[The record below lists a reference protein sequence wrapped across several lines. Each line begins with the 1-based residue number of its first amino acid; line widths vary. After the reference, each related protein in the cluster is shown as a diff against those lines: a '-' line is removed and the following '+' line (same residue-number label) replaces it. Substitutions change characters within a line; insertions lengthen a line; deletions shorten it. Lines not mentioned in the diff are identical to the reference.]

1 MTKFRKKIGII
12 ITVVLFC
19 TLMGL
24 NVHVLLDTMKSNE
37 QQSLENLDAERKEAL
52 AEAGYD
58 NCVLY
63 GNNMFSSNGKLYTYA
78 FDRNGEF
85 HVFYLSQ
92 LNDVEEK

>member
-1 MTKFRKKIGII
+1 MTKFREKLGII

-24 NVHVLLDTMKSNE
+24 TVYVSIDVMKSNE

-85 HVFYLSQ
+85 HVFYL
-92 LNDVEEK
+92 NDVEENKK

>member
-1 MTKFRKKIGII
+1 MAKFREKLGII

-24 NVHVLLDTMKSNE
+24 TVYVSVDVMKSNK

-85 HVFYLSQ
+85 HVFYL
-92 LNDVEEK
+92 NDVEENNK

>member
-1 MTKFRKKIGII
+1 MTKFRKKLGII

-24 NVHVLLDTMKSNE
+24 TVYVSIDVMKSNE

>member
-1 MTKFRKKIGII
+1 MTKFREKLGII

-24 NVHVLLDTMKSNE
+24 TVYVSIDVMKSNE

-78 FDRNGEF
+78 FDRNGGF
-85 HVFYLSQ
+85 HVFYL
-92 LNDVEEK
+92 NDVEENNK

>member
-1 MTKFRKKIGII
+1 MTKFREKLGII

-24 NVHVLLDTMKSNE
+24 TVYVSIDVMKSNE

-85 HVFYLSQ
+85 HVFYL
-92 LNDVEEK
+92 NDVEENNK

>member
-1 MTKFRKKIGII
+1 MAKFREKLGII

-24 NVHVLLDTMKSNE
+24 TVYVSIDVMKSNE

-85 HVFYLSQ
+85 HVFF
-92 LNDVEEK
+92 LNDIEENNK

>member
-1 MTKFRKKIGII
+1 MAKFREKLGII

-24 NVHVLLDTMKSNE
+24 TVYVSVDVMKSNE

-63 GNNMFSSNGKLYTYA
+63 GNNMFSSDGKLYTYA

-85 HVFYLSQ
+85 HVFYL
-92 LNDVEEK
+92 NDVEENNK

>member
-24 NVHVLLDTMKSNE
+24 TVHVLLDTMKSNA
-37 QQSLENLDAERKEAL
+37 QQSLETLDTERKEAL

-63 GNNMFSSNGKLYTYA
+63 GNNMFSSDGKLYTYA

-85 HVFYLSQ
+85 HVFYL
-92 LNDVEEK
+92 NDVEENNK

>member
-1 MTKFRKKIGII
+1 MTKFREKLGII

-24 NVHVLLDTMKSNE
+24 TVYVSIDVMKSNA
-37 QQSLENLDAERKEAL
+37 QQSLETLDAERKEAL

-63 GNNMFSSNGKLYTYA
+63 GNNMFSSDGKLYTYA

-85 HVFYLSQ
+85 HVFYL
-92 LNDVEEK
+92 NDVEENNK

>member
-1 MTKFRKKIGII
+1 MAKFREKLGII

-24 NVHVLLDTMKSNE
+24 TVYVSVDVMKSNE

-63 GNNMFSSNGKLYTYA
+63 GNNMFSSDGKLYTYA

-85 HVFYLSQ
+85 HVFYL
-92 LNDVEEK
+92 NDVEKNNK

>member
-1 MTKFRKKIGII
+1 MAKFREKLGII

-24 NVHVLLDTMKSNE
+24 TVYVSVDVMKSNK

-85 HVFYLSQ
+85 HVFYL
-92 LNDVEEK
+92 NDVEENKK

>member
-1 MTKFRKKIGII
+1 MAKFREKLGII

-24 NVHVLLDTMKSNE
+24 TVYVSIDVMKSNE

-85 HVFYLSQ
+85 HVFYL
-92 LNDVEEK
+92 NDVEENKK

>member
-24 NVHVLLDTMKSNE
+24 NVHVLLDTM
-37 QQSLENLDAERKEAL
+37 QSLETLDAERKEAL

-63 GNNMFSSNGKLYTYA
+63 GNNMFSSDGKLYTYA

-85 HVFYLSQ
+85 HVFYL
-92 LNDVEEK
+92 NDVEENNK

>member
-1 MTKFRKKIGII
+1 MTKFREKLGII

-24 NVHVLLDTMKSNE
+24 TVYVSVDVMKSNE

-85 HVFYLSQ
+85 HVFYL
-92 LNDVEEK
+92 NDVEENNK

>member
-1 MTKFRKKIGII
+1 MAKFREKLGII

-24 NVHVLLDTMKSNE
+24 TVYVSIDVMKSNE

-85 HVFYLSQ
+85 HVFF
-92 LNDVEEK
+92 LNDVEENNK

>member
-24 NVHVLLDTMKSNE
+24 TVHVLLDTMKSNA
-37 QQSLENLDAERKEAL
+37 QQSLETLDAERKEAL

-63 GNNMFSSNGKLYTYA
+63 GNNMFSSDGKLYTYA

-85 HVFYLSQ
+85 HVFYL
-92 LNDVEEK
+92 NDVEENNK

>member
-1 MTKFRKKIGII
+1 MAKFREKLGII

-24 NVHVLLDTMKSNE
+24 TVYVSVDVMKSNE

-63 GNNMFSSNGKLYTYA
+63 GNSMFSSDGKLYTYA

-85 HVFYLSQ
+85 HVFYL
-92 LNDVEEK
+92 NDVEKNNK

>member
-1 MTKFRKKIGII
+1 MAKFREKLGII

-24 NVHVLLDTMKSNE
+24 TVYVSIDVMKSNK

-85 HVFYLSQ
+85 HVFF
-92 LNDVEEK
+92 LNDVEENNK

>member
-1 MTKFRKKIGII
+1 MAKFREKLGII

-24 NVHVLLDTMKSNE
+24 TVYVSIDVMKSNE

-85 HVFYLSQ
+85 HVFYL
-92 LNDVEEK
+92 NDVEENNK

>member
-1 MTKFRKKIGII
+1 MAKFREKLGII

-24 NVHVLLDTMKSNE
+24 TVYVSVDVMKSNE

-85 HVFYLSQ
+85 HVFYL
-92 LNDVEEK
+92 NDVEENNK

>member
-1 MTKFRKKIGII
+1 MTKFREKLGII

-24 NVHVLLDTMKSNE
+24 TVYVSIDVMKSNE

>member
-1 MTKFRKKIGII
+1 MAKFRKKVGII
-12 ITVVLFC
+12 ITVVWFC
-19 TLMGL
+19 ILMGL
-24 NVHVLLDTMKSNE
+24 TVYILVNVMKSNA

-63 GNNMFSSNGKLYTYA
+63 GDNMFSSDGKLYTYA

-85 HVFYLSQ
+85 HVFYL
-92 LNDVEEK
+92 NAVEENNK

>member
-1 MTKFRKKIGII
+1 MTKFREKLGII

-24 NVHVLLDTMKSNE
+24 TVYVSVDVMKSNE

-85 HVFYLSQ
+85 HVFYL
-92 LNDVEEK
+92 NDVEENKK

>member
-1 MTKFRKKIGII
+1 MTKFREKLGII

-24 NVHVLLDTMKSNE
+24 TVYVSVDVMKSSA

-63 GNNMFSSNGKLYTYA
+63 GNNMFSSDGKLYTYA

-85 HVFYLSQ
+85 HVFYL
-92 LNDVEEK
+92 NDVEENN

>member
-1 MTKFRKKIGII
+1 M
-12 ITVVLFC
+12 VLFC

-24 NVHVLLDTMKSNE
+24 TVYVSVDVMKSNE

-63 GNNMFSSNGKLYTYA
+63 GNNMFSSDGKLYTYA

-85 HVFYLSQ
+85 HVFYL
-92 LNDVEEK
+92 NDVEENNK

>member
-1 MTKFRKKIGII
+1 MAKFREKLGII

-24 NVHVLLDTMKSNE
+24 TVYVSVDVMKSNK

-63 GNNMFSSNGKLYTYA
+63 GNNMFLSNGKLYTYA

-85 HVFYLSQ
+85 HVFYL
-92 LNDVEEK
+92 NDVEENKK